1 MKTSTC
7 LYSNA
12 LKQKLIYFQFIEKA
26 HFECGE
32 YSQSLS
38 LELTHKILSTKG
50 DITKSRKAE
59 KAEF

>member
-12 LKQKLIYFQFIEKA
+12 LKQKLINFQFIEKA

-32 YSQSLS
+32 YIRSLS
-38 LELTHKILSTKG
+38 LELTHKILSTQG
-50 DITKSRKAE
+50 GITKSRKAE